1 MELFSQLVNGSK
13 TLTIFAKGSILDVG
27 LGSEC
32 AFAVTIKSL
41 KSVSFHKVYREGNF
55 RKRLY
60 IRLHECSKKLPAWNP
75 DVSKFK
81 CPLYG
86 VSALE
91 RFCYKGFLIKSSRT
105 NFFVRFGEVSAL
117 GRFIVGQFFIS

>member
-27 LGSEC
+27 LGSEY
-32 AFAVTIKSL
+32 AFAATIKSL

-91 RFCYKGFLIKSSRT
+91 CPLWKGFVIRDSLENRP
-105 NFFVRFGEVSAL
+105 
-117 GRFIVGQFFIS
+117 GQIFLSVLERCPL